1 MISTMKKL
9 SRVKAEMVIKGQVI
23 LHKGSHLSLT
33 CMKWE
38 KLCEILGRGNGKYNS
53 PEVGRISLSFSR
65 NGKKPSVEEEE
76 GRRKKEL

>member
-1 MISTMKKL
+1 
-9 SRVKAEMVIKGQVI
+9 
-23 LHKGSHLSLT
+23 
-33 CMKWE
+33 MKWE

-76 GRRKKEL
+76 GRRKKEEPPQKS